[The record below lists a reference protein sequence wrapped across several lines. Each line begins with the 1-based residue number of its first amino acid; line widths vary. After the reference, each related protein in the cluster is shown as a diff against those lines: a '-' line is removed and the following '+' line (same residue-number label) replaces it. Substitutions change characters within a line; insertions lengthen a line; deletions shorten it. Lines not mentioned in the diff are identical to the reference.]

1 LQLVWLKERKIMKQN
16 KLAPRNPLVAVA
28 LFKKAG
34 EHRKPGKALRRQDK
48 MRLGKIARQDGES
61 APGRRHDAAFQVRI
75 SPLGLR

>member
-1 LQLVWLKERKIMKQN
+1 MKQN

-61 APGRRHDAAFQVRI
+61 AAGNRRDVAFKLRI
-75 SPLGLR
+75 CPLVLR

>member
-1 LQLVWLKERKIMKQN
+1 VGLDKERKIMKQS

-48 MRLGKIARQDGES
+48 MSLMKAARHGGES
-61 APGRRHDAAFQVRI
+61 AAGSRRDAVSQ
-75 SPLGLR
+75 LRTSHLALR